1 MAKTIVNAINGP
13 DRDEPLDTREL
24 DWQRA
29 LPTLL
34 PKIEAFHSTLD
45 PREQQILRQIL
56 DAASEQ
62 IADHSPEALT
72 RKLTSFAQHL
82 TPDDY
87 LAFRMLLSLAG
98 GGLLPRALFPAP
110 GSREAECFE
119 IIARTIRELVPSGI
133 LWRGRPDFMTDVLL
147 CKLQEEAYSRRPSA
161 LRRNRAFSSPVGP
174 VASNLAT
181 SPDFMRLITTFAP
194 KAQPSGFATY
204 LYYDEPGAGVSAH
217 VDRGEFNLNIVLCID
232 HVWNESPFSRLLLY
246 LPGATAVRAQ
256 LEPGELVLFRAG
268 GTFHGREDV
277 HDGERVTVLTLG
289 LIEVNGSPRQ
299 ASFKR
304 KKVRKRKM

>member
-1 MAKTIVNAINGP
+1 MAKTIVNAIKRA

-34 PKIEAFHSTLD
+34 PQIEAFHSTLD
-45 PREQQILRQIL
+45 LREQHILRQIL
-56 DAASEQ
+56 NAASEQ
-62 IADHSPEALT
+62 LADHSPEALT
-72 RKLTSFAQHL
+72 RKLSSFAQQL

-98 GGLLPRALFPAP
+98 GGLAPRALFPAP

-119 IIARTIRELVPSGI
+119 IIARTMRELVPSGI

-147 CKLQEEAYSRRPSA
+147 RKLQGEAYSRRAAA
-161 LRRNRAFSSPVGP
+161 LRRDRAFSSPVGP
-174 VASNLAT
+174 VASKFAT
-181 SPDFMRLITTFAP
+181 SPDFMKLITTLAP
-194 KAQPSGFATY
+194 KAHPSGCATY

-217 VDRGEFNLNIVLCID
+217 VDRGEFNLNIVLSID
-232 HVWNESPFSRLLLY
+232 HVWNKSPVSRLLLY
-246 LPGATAVRAQ
+246 LPGGTAIPAQ

-289 LIEVNGSPRQ
+289 LIEDNGSPPH